1 MSILIG
7 STRADTT
14 LAGFLT
20 STTRERLS
28 LQSATQSNLINMSSA
43 TSNVVIRMDN
53 FNTGKYNENFQIRQ
67 NDTVLAQFSSNLN
80 TLLSATVI
88 SNSLSVDSNITL
100 RANLFADSNIYGR
113 GYFGSNLNIISNN
126 PANSGLPIVRIQKA
140 SGGDAF
146 TLLADGSLRTQGPL
160 GIGTNVPRE
169 NMTLHVENNAYVSRS
184 LYASNIVSNK
194 LQAVLNNN
202 SIDLL
207 DRVVITGNIEAVN
220 DLTVGGNFNFNNNL
234 NVTSAIINDS
244 ILTSRLFVNH
254 YTTTAVPVVQFLYA
268 GDIDSGIT
276 SNIFEFLIRPEDSN
290 ITAMVV
296 DHHGHVGIG
305 TKEPQ
310 ALFDLAMTTSN
321 QMPNVIKYVGTDVCD
336 TFVMDRNANVGI
348 GTTVPMH
355 MFHAHYCDES
365 AGTSPL
371 MGIYNDDFQDVYH
384 RNFLVAHSN
393 SVPVLTVGEKGGITI
408 GNVATNS
415 NFLLNVAGLGRINCI
430 ETQCIQG
437 DPSDCNILFLNSRLS
452 DISRMDAYD
461 VEAFNVT
468 TSNVIADRLFASN
481 LDIVGLGLRCFSSI
495 GSKFV
500 ISTSNFIFHG
510 PIAALVPEETDRQ
523 VDPISE
529 GKLKIM
535 VQDAPAGKIARGV
548 TVYGNGNAGL
558 YVYSATQIPFLELEN
573 PNTSLQIGLSV
584 DNSIF
589 VKHKESDEGSIL
601 ILQDGSVRLSGV
613 VQSTTTGLGINMN
626 TAVTN
631 SLDVRGVSHLMNF
644 ANQPLLYAN
653 GGTSLNPTQY
663 VGVATTEPTNTLHVA
678 GTFYVTDA
686 ARFEGATR
694 FNDTVGIGTAA
705 DPASRSMIYSSP
717 GASETTSL
725 IMNDGLGDTLK
736 IGHLN
741 GTDMIVK
748 RTGFVGIN
756 TDSPNF
762 LLDVNGNINFQGG
775 LYYQNSPF
783 ITSQWVTNTDTD
795 NIFFESNV
803 GIQTRDPQYSLHI
816 GQGSLYV
823 QSNVWVNSNVIVDG
837 TVYSRGSFVTT
848 SDRAVKIDLTP
859 IPEALTKVSQLTGY
873 TYFRTDLNTRET
885 GLVAQEVQKVLP
897 EAVAQQSP
905 YLNVAYG
912 NMAGLF
918 VEAIKELQTKVE
930 KLEKEVVN
938 LKANVCTCCKD

>member
-53 FNTGKYNENFQIRQ
+53 FNTGKFNENFQIRQ

-100 RANLFADSNIYGR
+100 HANLFADSNIYGR
-113 GYFGSNLNIISNN
+113 SFFGSNLNIISNN
-126 PANSGLPIVRIQKA
+126 PTNSGLPIVRIQK
-140 SGGDAF
+140 SGGGDAF

-169 NMTLHVENNAYVSRS
+169 NMALHVENNAYVSRS

-194 LQAVLNNN
+194 WQAVLNNN

-207 DRVVITGNIEAVN
+207 DRVVITGNIEALN

-244 ILTSRLFVNH
+244 ILTSRLYVNH
-254 YTTTAVPVVQFLYA
+254 YNTTAIPVVQFLYS
-268 GDIDSGIT
+268 GDIDSGMT
-276 SNIFEFLIRPEDSN
+276 SNIYEVVIRPEDSN
-290 ITAMVV
+290 ITAMVI

-305 TKEPQ
+305 TKQPQ
-310 ALFDLAMTTSN
+310 ALFDLAMTNAN
-321 QMPNVIKYVGTDVCD
+321 QMSNVIKYIGTDVCD
-336 TFVMDRNANVGI
+336 TFVVDRNANVGI
-348 GTTVPMH
+348 GTEVPTH
-355 MFHAHYCDES
+355 LFHAHYCDES
-365 AGTSPL
+365 AGTASL
-371 MGIYNDDFQDVYH
+371 IGIYNDDFQDIYH

-393 SVPVLTVGEKGGITI
+393 NVPVLTIGEKGGITV
-408 GNVATNS
+408 GNVATDS
-415 NFLLNVAGLGRINCI
+415 NYALNVSGLGRVDCL
-430 ETQCIQG
+430 ETRCIQG
-437 DPSDCNILFLNSRLS
+437 YANDCNILFLNSTIS
-452 DISRMDAYD
+452 DIACANVYEL
-461 VEAFNVT
+461 EAFNVV

-510 PIAALVPEETDRQ
+510 PIAALVPEESDRQ
-523 VDPISE
+523 VDPIME

-548 TVYGNGNAGL
+548 TVYGNGNTGL

-573 PNTSLQIGLSV
+573 PNTSLQMGLSV

-626 TAVTN
+626 TPVTH
-631 SLDVRGVSHLMNF
+631 SLDVRGVTSLINF
-644 ANQPLLYAN
+644 ANQPLLFAN
-653 GGTSLNPTQY
+653 GGTSLNPSQF

-678 GTFYVTDA
+678 GTFYVTDSSQ
-686 ARFEGATR
+686 FEGLTR
-694 FNDTVGIGTAA
+694 FNNSVGFGTSA
-705 DPASRSMIYSSP
+705 DPSKRLLVESVSGAQETSMMI
-717 GASETTSL
+717 L
-725 IMNDGLGDTLK
+725 NNGLGDSLK
-736 IGHLN
+736 IGHQSA
-741 GTDMIVK
+741 TDVVVK
-748 RTGFVGIN
+748 NTGFVGIN

-783 ITSQWVTNTDTD
+783 ITTQWVTNTDTD
-795 NIFFESNV
+795 DIFFESNV
-803 GIQTRDPQYSLHI
+803 GIRTRNPEYSLHI

-823 QSNVWVNSNVIVDG
+823 QSNVYVNSNVHVDG

-848 SDRAVKIDLTP
+848 SDRAVKMDLTP
-859 IPEALTKVSQLTGY
+859 IPDALQKVSQLTGY
-873 TYFRTDLNTRET
+873 TYFRKDLNARET
-885 GLVAQEVQKVLP
+885 GLVAQEVQEVLP
-897 EAVAQQSP
+897 EAVTLQHP

-918 VEAIKELQTKVE
+918 VQALKELQNKVE
-930 KLEKEVVN
+930 KLEGEIAV
-938 LKANVCTCCKD
+938 LQTQRCRCCSN